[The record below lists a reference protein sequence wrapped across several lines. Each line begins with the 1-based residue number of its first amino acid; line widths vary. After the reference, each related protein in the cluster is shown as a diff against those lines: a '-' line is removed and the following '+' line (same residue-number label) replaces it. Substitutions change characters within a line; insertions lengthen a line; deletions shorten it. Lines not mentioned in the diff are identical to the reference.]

1 MADAKWVEA
10 SLTVSAEQA
19 EAVAEVLGRYLSN
32 GVVVEQDTLPNTR
45 DEINR
50 LEPVARVFGY
60 LLNDSSL
67 HQKQSQLE
75 EALWHLSQIQSLP
88 TLKYKPIQDEDWM
101 ASWKKHYR
109 PMKIGKKLVII
120 PAWIDKE
127 FPGRIPIRINPGMA
141 FGTGTHPST
150 RLCLQLLEQTVRSAQ
165 NVIDIGCGSGIL
177 SIAALKLGAKYVLAV
192 DNDPPAIQATQENRE
207 NNQIYENLEIGLGSV
222 SEIRSGQFSIRS
234 APIVVVNIL
243 ASIIIKLLNEGLT
256 DLMDA
261 GGQLILAVILD
272 TQVQDVLTASNQYGL
287 VLQRIHAYRDWAGL
301 LLEKNF
307 SPVKEETSE

>member
-1 MADAKWVEA
+1 M
-10 SLTVSAEQA
+10 
-19 EAVAEVLGRYLSN
+19 
-32 GVVVEQDTLPNTR
+32 
-45 DEINR
+45 
-50 LEPVARVFGY
+50 
-60 LLNDSSL
+60 
-67 HQKQSQLE
+67 
-75 EALWHLSQIQSLP
+75 
-88 TLKYKPIQDEDWM
+88 
-101 ASWKKHYR
+101 
-109 PMKIGKKLVII
+109 
-120 PAWIDKE
+120 
-127 FPGRIPIRINPGMA
+127 
-141 FGTGTHPST
+141 
-150 RLCLQLLEQTVRSAQ
+150 RSAQ

-261 GGQLILAVILD
+261 GGQLILAGILD